1 MTTTLRR
8 GLNFYSTMQAHDGH
22 WPGDYGGPMFLLP
35 GLVRAD
41 FLNGTCSS
49 ICQLTNAICQGW
61 IWWEPFLFFH
71 LIISFHLYWTLCK
84 SFQNPMEKAK
94 YNFFYFYIWFIHVS
108 QFPFYL
114 ILISSLN
121 MWQLGDKIATGHYFI
136 YYRSS
141 ECCLINRTS
150 TWDVQIPFQ
159 SSGKIVFL
167 YFGTLKVLRSFVVVK
182 LPLAQ
187 EL

>member
-71 LIISFHLYWTLCK
+71 LIISFHLNWSLCK
-84 SFQNPMEKAK
+84 SFQNLLEKTK
-94 YNFFYFYIWFIHVS
+94 YNFFLYMIYSCVSISILSNPYFLIEYVTIGWQNCDRSLLYI
-108 QFPFYL
+108 L
-114 ILISSLN
+114 
-121 MWQLGDKIATGHYFI
+121 
-136 YYRSS
+136 
-141 ECCLINRTS
+141 
-150 TWDVQIPFQ
+150 
-159 SSGKIVFL
+159 
-167 YFGTLKVLRSFVVVK
+167 
-182 LPLAQ
+182 Q
-187 EL
+187 ELWILSYQ